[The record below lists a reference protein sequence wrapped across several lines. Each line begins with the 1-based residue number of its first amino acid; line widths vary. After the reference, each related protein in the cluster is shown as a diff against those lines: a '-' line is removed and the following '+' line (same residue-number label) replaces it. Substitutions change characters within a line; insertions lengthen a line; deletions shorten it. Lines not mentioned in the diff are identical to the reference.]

1 MKVEVV
7 AVGTELLLGQIPN
20 TNARWI
26 SERLAAIGADVLHH
40 VAVGDN
46 LERIVDVL
54 RDAGGRADA
63 VLVTGGL
70 GPTQDDI
77 TRDAIASL
85 LGVGMVRHGEIEELL
100 RRKFAAFGRG
110 DMPESN
116 LRQADVPEGA
126 RFIVPTRGTAPGLVA
141 TVPGGARL
149 YAVPGVPEEMV
160 EMMEGTILPEL
171 AELAGGAA
179 VRSRVLR
186 CVGIGESAVAER
198 VADLFEGSTNPSIA
212 FLASTGEA
220 RVRVTAKAS
229 TPGAADRAIE
239 PIVDEVRR
247 RIGDHVFTVD
257 DETLEEVV
265 VRLLSASG
273 KRLACAE
280 SLTGGAIGA
289 RITSVSG
296 ASVVFAGSA
305 VVYDNAAKVGVVG
318 VSEQTLATA
327 GPVSEA
333 CARELATGARR
344 LYAADLGL
352 AVTGAAGP
360 EPHGGAEP
368 GTVWIALEGDE
379 VSHAR
384 GLVVPGERDRVRRW
398 TEQAALDLLRRHL
411 EGRPLPASDRPI

>member
-1 MKVEVV
+1 MRAEIV

-20 TNARWI
+20 TNARWM
-26 SERLAAIGADVLHH
+26 SERLAAIGVDVLHH
-40 VAVGDN
+40 QAVGDN
-46 LERIVDVL
+46 LERIVEAL
-54 RDAGGRADA
+54 RLATGRADV

-77 TRDAIASL
+77 TRDAIAAV
-85 LGVGMVRHGEIEELL
+85 LGVGMVRHPEIEELL

-141 TVPGGARL
+141 TLPGGGQM

-171 AELAGGAA
+171 VELVGGAV
-179 VRSRVLR
+179 VRSRILR

-220 RVRVTAKAS
+220 RIRVTAKAA
-229 TPGAADRAIE
+229 TLEEADRLIAPVVE
-239 PIVDEVRR
+239 EVAR

-257 DETLEEVV
+257 DETLEAVV
-265 VRLLSASG
+265 VGLLAG
-273 KRLACAE
+273 AGVRLACAE
-280 SLTGGAIGA
+280 SLTGGGLGE
-289 RITSVSG
+289 RITSVPG
-296 ASVVFAGSA
+296 ASAVFAGSA
-305 VVYDNAAKVGVVG
+305 VVYENAAKIRVLG
-318 VSEQTLATA
+318 VSEATLDAA

-333 CARELATGARR
+333 CARELAAGARR
-344 LYAADLGL
+344 VFAAELGL

-360 EPHGGAEP
+360 EPHGGVPP
-368 GTVWIALEGDE
+368 GTVWIALEGPG

-384 GLVVPGERDRVRRW
+384 GLSVPGERDRVRRW
-398 TEQAALDLLRRHL
+398 TEQAALDLVRRHL
-411 EGRPLPASDRPI
+411 EGLPLPATDRAI